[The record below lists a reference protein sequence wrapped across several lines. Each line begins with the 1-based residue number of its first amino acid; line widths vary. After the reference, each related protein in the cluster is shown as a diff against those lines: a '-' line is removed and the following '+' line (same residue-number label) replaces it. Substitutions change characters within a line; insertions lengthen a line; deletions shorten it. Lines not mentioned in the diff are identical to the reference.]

1 MTGIDDSTNGPSKS
15 DNDYALPTD
24 SSVGLHETS
33 YDNEKYEEKWSG
45 IKQGLDSDELDTEF
59 VTGNIADLMCEEFDF
74 ICRKDDKEKTL
85 LVYHKDEGI
94 YKSDGEE
101 FLGEHLVENLD
112 RQYYSKRIT
121 KSVSESIKPS
131 YYKDSSDIGKMDGKV
146 CLENCVLDLSN
157 PSNPQPERFTPKY
170 PLTSKIPIE
179 YDPDAE
185 CPKFEEYL
193 SEVAATSK
201 DRKKLQE
208 YAGYCLHHWN
218 TPYNRALL
226 LLGPTQSGKSV
237 FLNLLTD
244 LLGDD
249 NVLNETV
256 QRLCNKD
263 FPQAGL
269 LDTIANINADLG
281 TGKIRDTGVFK
292 RFIAGDK
299 VEIEP
304 KFKGQ
309 IKIEP
314 DQKHLYA
321 ANQVP
326 EVPDADGAFYER
338 LLFVKFPNTIP
349 RDDRNPQLKNEL
361 LEESSGILNWMLDGY
376 ARLMD
381 QNGFTNDRDKEQSA
395 SIWKQYGDSISRFI
409 EKSIVE
415 DLTNEIDAKEVYE
428 HYKMKTKS
436 EGLSPKRQK
445 ALTERL
451 HQNFSMNKT
460 REGTGDMRYTVY
472 QGIDLK
478 SDDDDVE
485 VTGIWLVSSIF
496 FAMSMWYVNT
506 VWIQTYCILSSDQPT
521 HTSS

>member
-15 DNDYALPTD
+15 DNDYALPT
-24 SSVGLHETS
+24 SNSVGLHETS

-45 IKQGLDSDELDTEF
+45 VKQGLDSDELDTEF

-74 ICRKDDKEKTL
+74 ICRKDAKDKPL

-101 FLGEHLVENLD
+101 FLSEHLVENLD

-121 KSVSESIKPS
+121 TSVSESIKPS
-131 YYKDSSDIGKMDGKV
+131 NYKDSNDIGKMDGKI
-146 CLENCVLDLSN
+146 CLENCVLDISN
-157 PSNPQPERFTPKY
+157 PSKPQSERFTPQY

-193 SEVAATSK
+193 SEVVATSK

-256 QRLCNKD
+256 QRLCNRD
-263 FPQAGL
+263 FAQAGL
-269 LDTIANINADLG
+269 LNTIANINPDLG
-281 TGKIRDTGVFK
+281 TGKLQDIGVFK
-292 RFIAGDK
+292 RLIAGDK

-309 IKIEP
+309 IKIEA
-314 DQKHLYA
+314 DQKHIYA

-338 LLFVKFPNTIP
+338 SLFVKFPNTIP
-349 RDDRNPQLKNEL
+349 RSDRNPQLQDEL
-361 LEESSGILNWMLDGY
+361 LEESSGILNWMLDSY

-381 QNGFTNDRDKEQSA
+381 QNGFTNDRDKEQSR
-395 SIWKQYGDSISRFI
+395 SVWNEYGDSISRFI
-409 EKSIVE
+409 EKRIVK
-415 DLTNEIDAKEVYE
+415 DLTNEIDAKEVYA
-428 HYKMKTKS
+428 HYKMETKS
-436 EGLSPKRQK
+436 EDLSPKSQTD
-445 ALTERL
+445 LTKRL
-451 HQNFSMNKT
+451 QRNFSISKR
-460 REGTGDMRYTVY
+460 RESSRKMKYTVY
-472 QGIDLK
+472 EGIDLR
-478 SDDDDVE
+478 
-485 VTGIWLVSSIF
+485 SSR
-496 FAMSMWYVNT
+496 
-506 VWIQTYCILSSDQPT
+506 
-521 HTSS
+521 